1 MRGRGPRMRKRLP
14 VALSSA
20 FAAADDVETS
30 AQFLGPGP
38 SLAWLQGFNVEEA
51 LASTN
56 GGPQYQM
63 LDDGDSTN
71 TCAAASCFYSPN
83 NGDPAPWT
91 PYDVWWLRPSS
102 DGRSM
107 WLPQRL
113 RWASGSFA
121 RAAAELAEHIMRRR
135 QVRLTPAPPRRL
147 HPRRQVPLARPT
159 NCPQASRRATALP
172 PFAEVANRP
181 GSVSAPDGVS
191 SQGAPRRT
199 VRLLQPQRVPRILR
213 GRKRVVL
220 WRRGSV
226 LKPRTGLRRL
236 PVSEA
241 PRVHPCTRAHRDDRV
256 LPGAY

>member
-14 VALSSA
+14 MAPILGV
-20 FAAADDVETS
+20 AAADDVETGTG
-30 AQFLGPGP
+30 FRGPGP

-147 HPRRQVPLARPT
+147 HPRRQVPQARPT
-159 NCPQASRRATALP
+159 NCPQASDHRLTAVRGSREPPRFSISPRRRVLTRCSPADRSSTSAATGAADTTRKETSGLMEAGKRTQTTHRAT
-172 PFAEVANRP
+172 
-181 GSVSAPDGVS
+181 S
-191 SQGAPRRT
+191 S
-199 VRLLQPQRVPRILR
+199 
-213 GRKRVVL
+213 
-220 WRRGSV
+220 
-226 LKPRTGLRRL
+226 TGLRSPSSSSL
-236 PVSEA
+236 Y
-241 PRVHPCTRAHRDDRV
+241 
-256 LPGAY
+256 PGAPG